1 MRLLHEILLLIVN
14 VKLLDLSEA
23 LVIMQVQLG
32 LRKAAL
38 GADALVLLL

>member
-1 MRLLHEILLLIVN
+1 
-14 VKLLDLSEA
+14 LSEA

-32 LRKAAL
+32 LHKAAL